1 MLNRVVMA
9 RMGQNDKQAAVTL
22 KDWLKQGVLVK
33 DSYTS
38 PATRHTAERL
48 LVNHDAKMRLR
59 ERRHDG

>member
-1 MLNRVVMA
+1 
-9 RMGQNDKQAAVTL
+9 MGQNDKQAAVTL